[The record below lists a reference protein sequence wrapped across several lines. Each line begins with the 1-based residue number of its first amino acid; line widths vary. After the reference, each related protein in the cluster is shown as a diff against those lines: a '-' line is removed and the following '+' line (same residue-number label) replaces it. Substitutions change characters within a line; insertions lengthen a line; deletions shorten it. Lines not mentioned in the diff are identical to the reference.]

1 MTLMAIPSIRRT
13 RLDDRVV
20 IDASVA
26 LAYLREEVGTAAAK
40 AAVAAW
46 TDSSTELLVPSHFWI
61 EVTNSL
67 VRRHSQPPSA
77 VVEHFVDL
85 DVIGVRTVEP
95 DRPALLLAIDQMVR
109 SDLSAYDAMYLA
121 LALSMDARLAT
132 LDRRLAVAAGEQG
145 VLIGSSG
152 KGLAERRAA
161 YSAPRETYAGWSHS
175 AIVGAHIAE
184 LRRRALPEG

>member
-13 RLDDRVV
+13 RLADRVV

>member
-1 MTLMAIPSIRRT
+1 LA
-13 RLDDRVV
+13 DRVV

-26 LAYLREEVGTAAAK
+26 LAYLREEVGTAAAR
-40 AAVAAW
+40 AAVATW

-67 VRRHSQPPSA
+67 VRRHAQPPSA
-77 VVEHFVDL
+77 VVEHFFDL
-85 DVIGVRTVEP
+85 DVLGVRTVEP

-109 SDLSAYDAMYLA
+109 SGLSAYDAMYLA

-132 LDRRLAVAAGEQG
+132 LDRRLAEAAGEAG
-145 VLIGSSG
+145 MLIGSSG
-152 KGLAERRAA
+152 KGLAESRAA

-184 LRRRALPEG
+184 LRRRAAAGS